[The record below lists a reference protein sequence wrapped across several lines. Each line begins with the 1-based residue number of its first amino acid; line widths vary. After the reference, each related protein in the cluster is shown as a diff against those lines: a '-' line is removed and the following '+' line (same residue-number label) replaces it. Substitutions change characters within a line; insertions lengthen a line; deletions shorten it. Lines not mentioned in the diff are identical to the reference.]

1 MSDEDLRALAKVD
14 LHRHLEGAIRLCT
27 VFELSR
33 EAGVPLPA
41 DTVEPERAVERT
53 KRDRERRIEL
63 VQMPAQPLLAATPL
77 RHQVVTVVNQQLQL
91 PQRLLAGSRTVQ

>member
-14 LHRHLEGAIRLCT
+14 LHRHLEGAIRLQT

-41 DTVEPERAVERT
+41 DTVEDLARYALVRT
-53 KRDRERRIEL
+53 ISTLETLNGIGMTL
-63 VQMPAQPLLAATPL
+63 TLLPFQSMKSTPM
-77 RHQVVTVVNQQLQL
+77 
-91 PQRLLAGSRTVQ
+91 